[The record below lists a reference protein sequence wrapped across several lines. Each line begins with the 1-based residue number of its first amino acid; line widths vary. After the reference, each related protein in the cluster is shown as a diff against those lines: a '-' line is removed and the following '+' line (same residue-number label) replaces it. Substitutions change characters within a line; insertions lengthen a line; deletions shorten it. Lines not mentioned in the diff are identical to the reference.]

1 MAFRPERSGE
11 GHSKSLALFQLPPI
25 NTAIQNVEWIEYRP
39 VSQITPGSAIE
50 FNIPGTSTSYLDL
63 KRSRLHI
70 KVQIV
75 NSDGR
80 PIDLTS
86 KAALVNLPLH
96 SLWSQVDLSLQQ
108 QVVSSLGTNYPYKAY
123 LDALLGTSASEKKC
137 ALQTQMFYKDTASY
151 MDSTD
156 PPAGKNTGLYYRNV
170 YTEGGKVA
178 DLQGPLYLDIC
189 QQDRFILD
197 GVQVNFRMWPNQ
209 DSFRLMSGS
218 ENANEK
224 VIILDAVLKVCTVK
238 LTPGVQIAHADVLK
252 NTTALYPLEHSVI
265 KTYSIPSGQYALS
278 VDDIFQGEV
287 PQSLLVGVVSS
298 AGFNGSYTKNPF
310 NFDNFNCS
318 FVGFYV
324 DGQSVPQRPF
334 QPVYNTHFV
343 SEFEALIQNSKKNL
357 TSSESGI
364 GIEREEFPHGYCL
377 YSFNLRGDTPWL
389 QGTPSKRAHTRLDIK
404 LSAPLPETCCLLLY
418 AKFPGMMEIDVARN
432 VIFHI

>member
-1 MAFRPERSGE
+1 MAFRPERSEE

-25 NTAIQNVEWIEYRP
+25 NTAMQNVEWIEYRP

-96 SLWSQVDLSLQQ
+96 TLWSQVDLSLQQ
-108 QVVSSLGTNYPYKAY
+108 QVLSSLGTNYPYKAY

-178 DLQGPLYLDIC
+178 GLQGPLYLDIC

-238 LTPGVQIAHADVLK
+238 LTPGVQIAHA
-252 NTTALYPLEHSVI
+252 
-265 KTYSIPSGQYALS
+265 
-278 VDDIFQGEV
+278 
-287 PQSLLVGVVSS
+287 
-298 AGFNGSYTKNPF
+298 
-310 NFDNFNCS
+310 
-318 FVGFYV
+318 
-324 DGQSVPQRPF
+324 
-334 QPVYNTHFV
+334 
-343 SEFEALIQNSKKNL
+343 EALIQNSKKNL
-357 TSSESGI
+357 TSSENGI
-364 GIEREEFPHGYCL
+364 GIERGEFPHGYCL

-404 LSAPLPETCCLLLY
+404 FSAPLPETCCLLLY

-432 VIFHI
+432 VILHI